1 MAARTDREAARA
13 QMRAV
18 FEKALD
24 RAIPAD
30 EAKPLYGETFQEW
43 EQEADRFD
51 QTLTPVLMEQRA
63 LLADSAEA
71 EPRHLGHC
79 PHCGEAVRLY
89 LQRSAPQ
96 QGEVQTPHGPAVLG
110 QQSVRCRSCGR
121 SFSPSGP

>member
-13 QMRAV
+13 AMRAA
-18 FEKALD
+18 FEKALEQ
-24 RAIPAD
+24 AIPED
-30 EAKPLYGETFQEW
+30 QSKPLYGETFQEW
-43 EQEADRFD
+43 EQEADRLD

-71 EPRHLGHC
+71 EARHLGHC

-89 LQRSAPQ
+89 LQRSECKQ
-96 QGEVQTPHGPAVLG
+96 EELQTPHGPAVLG